1 MMDATPRRWSSLAT
15 ARPES
20 PVPMTTAVVR
30 SIPPYKGMLD
40 TAGYLLEMV
49 RVAGETPDADPCL
62 VPQPQRLLSEIPVS
76 VQQCLEGYLR
86 FPPVDRG
93 GRTLAVFPDSGGFRA
108 PAPAETVPKARDS
121 GPRNGVLTLRKSFRR
136 GRPGAPC
143 RRLECS
149 QLTENSEENQG
160 FLHAD
165 SGSPRRWTPGGST
178 SGRIA
183 ATSGKNR
190 EEADPMGREQVHP
203 DPAWETGGEPAP
215 PRGIVVGVD
224 GSDHSHCALVWA
236 AREAER
242 RRRPLHIVTAYSVP
256 IFAASGLDGGYATVD
271 DSVIRE
277 GAEAILKHA
286 MDKIAFYN
294 IDVDAS
300 VENGDASGVLL
311 EISETA
317 ELLVFGT
324 RGRGGYVG
332 RLLGSVSSALPAH
345 AKCPTVTVPLICA
358 DRLGETTNDKHVLAE
373 RAKSAH
379 QPVENVVVAGVDGSE
394 QARVAVLEAA
404 AQAERLSARLRLVCA
419 VPQYTG
425 SLAWVPA
432 PMDREALFADIRVQ
446 LDAGVAWLKSH
457 FPTLEVETQLVDGSP
472 VDILVDASRHVELV
486 VLGTR
491 GRGGFTG
498 MLLGSTTDGV
508 LHHAKGPVMV
518 VPDRDDPRLA
528 DRASFGPML
537 GES

>member
-1 MMDATPRRWSSLAT
+1 
-15 ARPES
+15 
-20 PVPMTTAVVR
+20 
-30 SIPPYKGMLD
+30 
-40 TAGYLLEMV
+40 
-49 RVAGETPDADPCL
+49 
-62 VPQPQRLLSEIPVS
+62 
-76 VQQCLEGYLR
+76 
-86 FPPVDRG
+86 
-93 GRTLAVFPDSGGFRA
+93 
-108 PAPAETVPKARDS
+108 
-121 GPRNGVLTLRKSFRR
+121 
-136 GRPGAPC
+136 
-143 RRLECS
+143 
-149 QLTENSEENQG
+149 
-160 FLHAD
+160 
-165 SGSPRRWTPGGST
+165 
-178 SGRIA
+178 
-183 ATSGKNR
+183 
-190 EEADPMGREQVHP
+190 MGREQVHP
-203 DPAWETGGEPAP
+203 DPAWEAGGEPAP

-286 MDKIAFYN
+286 LDKVAVYN

-324 RGRGGYVG
+324 RGRGGFVG

-358 DRLGETTNDKHVLAE
+358 DRLGETTDDKHVLAE
-373 RAKSAH
+373 RAKLGH
-379 QPVENVVVAGVDGSE
+379 QPVENVVVVGVDGSE
-394 QARVAVLEAA
+394 QARIAVLEAA
-404 AQAERLSARLRLVCA
+404 AQAERLSARLRVVCA

-425 SLAWVPA
+425 SLAWVPT
-432 PMDREALFADIRVQ
+432 PMDRDALFADIKVQ
-446 LDAGVAWLKSH
+446 LDAGVAWLRSH
-457 FPTLEVETQLVDGSP
+457 FPALQVETQLVDGSP

-486 VLGTR
+486 VVGTR
-491 GRGGFTG
+491 GRGGFAG
-498 MLLGSTTDGV
+498 MLLGSTSDGV
-508 LHHAKGPVMV
+508 LHHAKGPIMV

-537 GES
+537 GDS